1 MKALEAR
8 VAALSPPPASPTA
21 ATTPPAAKSVAASP
35 EIQVAGRQSHNAGVV
50 GSSPATSG
58 SKANFAPHGSA
69 VLYDGQQKSR
79 VPTADPSSDFMA
91 ESSRSAVLHA
101 GESRDD
107 TTGAVE
113 SRAVAPEAGVS
124 RAVPDKKLVSSLAVP
139 DLMTFSPAVGSRPPG
154 PTHHHQIL
162 TTASMP
168 PPAMLQ
174 QQAQPHGVA
183 LPVGTSTAVVQSQ
196 QPAVFTMLSSGAQ
209 QTAHLSGS
217 PQESHPASPVPSG
230 MSFYD
235 NAVFGSP
242 TPTPSPQSMLH
253 DPSLSLLSPGSS
265 PRPQQQ
271 QQQQQHPAAG
281 LPGSRS
287 VNAEA
292 SPAASTPG
300 LSLHHNEL
308 WAQDTASISIP
319 TTAAAA
325 GSLSSRGGSNMAHA
339 LKGDH
344 SEAGVLQPAMAPLP
358 VVAGDRAQHVHF
370 VGQTPTSQPAPASGR
385 CFNARSYAHAVWD

>member
-8 VAALSPPPASPTA
+8 VAALSPPHASSTA
-21 ATTPPAAKSVAASP
+21 ATTPPAAKSVAAAA
-35 EIQVAGRQSHNAGVV
+35 ETQVAARQTHDAEAV

-58 SKANFAPHGSA
+58 SRANSAPHGSA

-91 ESSRSAVLHA
+91 ESSRGAVPHA

-107 TTGAVE
+107 TIGADE
-113 SRAVAPEAGVS
+113 RRAVAPEAGVS
-124 RAVPDKKLVSSLAVP
+124 GAVPDKKLVSSLAVP
-139 DLMTFSPAVGSRPPG
+139 DLMTFSPAVGRRPPG
-154 PTHHHQIL
+154 PTHHHQTL

-168 PPAMLQ
+168 TPAMLQ

-271 QQQQQHPAAG
+271 QQQHQAAG

-287 VNAEA
+287 VSAEA
-292 SPAASTPG
+292 SPAASTSG

-344 SEAGVLQPAMAPLP
+344 SEAGGLQPAMAPLP
-358 VVAGDRAQHVHF
+358 VVAGDRPQHVHF
-370 VGQTPTSQPAPASGR
+370 VGHMPTSQPAPASGR
-385 CFNARSYAHAVWD
+385 CFKAQSYAHAV